1 MNESRCRICLFV
13 FPKFIPLEC
22 SENSSTADG
31 MSPLG
36 GIRGLAGG
44 LSALAPAS
52 SDLTIQQTV
61 RQGRR
66 LDPLGQGYEI
76 LSLESFDTL
85 TEQFRL
91 CRTKYFVTFERGR
104 LSSGDVEF
112 IFFCATAASGTKTV
126 TEMPTVTSLSKRMTE
141 RFVFGRL
148 TQLFLFVPVSFPFTH
163 IMTRLRAVTLA
174 AVISLALLAQGGLV
188 RFGERGSRRVQW
200 FRLGERGGMTTKA
213 SSRDWSPW

>member
-1 MNESRCRICLFV
+1 
-13 FPKFIPLEC
+13 
-22 SENSSTADG
+22 

-44 LSALAPAS
+44 LSALAPTS

-85 TEQFRL
+85 TKQFRL
-91 CRTKYFVTFERGR
+91 RSTKSFVTFERGN
-104 LSSGDVEF
+104 LSNSVAAF

-126 TEMPTVTSLSKRMTE
+126 TEMPTVTSLSKRMKE

-148 TQLFLFVPVSFPFTH
+148 TQLFLLVPVSFPFSH
-163 IMTRLRAVTLA
+163 IMTRLRAVALA
-174 AVISLALLAQGGLV
+174 AVMSLALLAQGGLV
-188 RFGERGSRRVQW
+188 RFGERGSRRVKW
-200 FRLGERGGMTTKA
+200 SRLGEIRGMTTKA
-213 SSRDWSPW
+213 SSRDWSSW